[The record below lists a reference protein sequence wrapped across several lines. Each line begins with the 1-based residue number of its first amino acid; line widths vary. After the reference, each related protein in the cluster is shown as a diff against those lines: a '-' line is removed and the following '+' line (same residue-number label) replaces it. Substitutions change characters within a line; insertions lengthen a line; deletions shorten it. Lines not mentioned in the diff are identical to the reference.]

1 MIREAFGAEFVGSS
15 GYLDTPTY
23 GLPPRFVADALRDG
37 MRSWERGT
45 LEMSAFDEPA
55 HASRAAYAS
64 LVGVDESRVVLGTS
78 VSSLIGL
85 VAASI
90 PDGRRVAT
98 LRGEF
103 TSATFPFAAQ
113 AGRGVTV
120 TELPPG
126 ELENTAGDFDVVA
139 ASLVQSADGAVLDI
153 DTLHRSVVGSDTVTV
168 IDATHALGWKQVDLA
183 WADSVVA
190 HGYKW
195 LLAPRGA
202 AWMSL
207 SDRMIATLVPHTA
220 NWSATGL
227 DVPSSMYGLPL
238 RLAHD
243 ARRLDSSPVWFSLF
257 GAGLSLPWLASLNRT
272 ALEAHTTGLANQLRT
287 ELGREAAESAIVS
300 IPGAYAADALRNA
313 GIRASLRAG
322 GARVAFHLYNTVED
336 LDCVLDALKAAQ
348 VVRSPGLSAKAE

>member
-23 GLPPRFVADALRDG
+23 GLPPRFVADALRDC

-98 LRGEF
+98 LRGEL
-103 TSATFPFAAQ
+103 TSATFPFAVQ

-207 SDRMIATLVPHTA
+207 RSGDEITSFSASNLYDLWYGRGSGDVGTPLWAVAAASDRVAAAPVARCGGCPARAGRGGHCCAGDRGGRGHRASGPGRDREQRGHRTRA
-220 NWSATGL
+220 
-227 DVPSSMYGLPL
+227 
-238 RLAHD
+238 LAK
-243 ARRLDSSPVWFSLF
+243 ARRR
-257 GAGLSLPWLASLNRT
+257 ART
-272 ALEAHTTGLANQLRT
+272 R
-287 ELGREAAESAIVS
+287 
-300 IPGAYAADALRNA
+300 
-313 GIRASLRAG
+313 RAPR
-322 GARVAFHLYNTVED
+322 R
-336 LDCVLDALKAAQ
+336 
-348 VVRSPGLSAKAE
+348 